1 VAPQG
6 QQTEGEQTE
15 GEQTEEERRTSEAE
29 PVEVELEFDVET
41 QPTVTVRVSGTE
53 GVQYFGSYGNSRG
66 RRQLVEARTL
76 EAEPVD
82 YPVEIQPGSDE
93 VSATFQK
100 RSPGTGTLR
109 VQILSDAQVQE
120 SRETTSEF
128 GAVTA
133 TWTP

>member
-53 GVQYFGSYGNSRG
+53 GVQYFGIYGNSRG
-66 RRQLVEARTL
+66 RQQLEEARTL

-120 SRETTSEF
+120 SREITSEF

-133 TWTP
+133 TWTS